1 MEDSIKDLVKEI
13 NVLNI
18 KKDQAL
24 VLKIDMNVSLDMLEN
39 LRGTLQEYL
48 GCKVLI
54 VGSDVELEVL
64 DIDENNEHQANWKS
78 PDVFIL

>member
-64 DIDENNEHQANWKS
+64 DIDENNEHQAN
-78 PDVFIL
+78 